1 MSKMKPSEKTLI
13 TGLIISVAF
22 ISWSTVGTSIGAG
35 FIALAYLIGLF
46 RGDLIKP
53 SNPLLFWGLVGGF
66 FWMFVGLL
74 WTSNIIVGLAI
85 LKVMLPMLI
94 FPLGLLS
101 VRWDYNRWGPVAIKV
116 FIIASFLAAIVGLIW
131 GYWSSFMGGETHP
144 RIWSP
149 FISHIRMGLI
159 LAIGW
164 GILLLN
170 RKYTYSLVYGII
182 AFLSIWNTASVTG
195 IAMLS
200 ITAFFC
206 WIHLVKSSVKNKTII
221 ISSLIISFGLMAI
234 TYSIYPSPFTGELA
248 THTPWGNKYEHHP
261 EKYLEENG
269 NKVWNLLAIDEM
281 SKEWNLRSKIP
292 FDSLDGNGHQI
303 QTTLI
308 RYLTSLDVPKN
319 GESVKTLAKS
329 GIQHV
334 ENGHTTVKNHT
345 GLMLRLDVLKYE
357 LGNFLDGGDPGG
369 NSVTQRFEFMNT
381 GIYILKSNGLKALLF
396 GVGTGD
402 LPASFERAFVETS
415 SRVDEVF
422 RQEAHNQYISWWV
435 RSGFVGLVLWL
446 IVLCASWPKT
456 SSIAR
461 LAWWI
466 IVLSCFAED
475 TLETQ
480 AGVTLTMLVLTGLA
494 YFKSNDCTNPQI

>member
-22 ISWSTVGTSIGAG
+22 ISWSAVGTSIGAG

-66 FWMFVGLL
+66 SWMFVGLL

-85 LKVMLPMLI
+85 LKVMLPMVI

-101 VRWDYNRWGPVAIKV
+101 VRWDFNRWGPVAVKV
-116 FIIASFLAAIVGLIW
+116 FIIASFLAAIAGLIW

-206 WIHLVKSSVKNKTII
+206 CINLVKSSVKNKTII
-221 ISSLIISFGLMAI
+221 ISSLIISLGLLAI
-234 TYSIYPSPFTGELA
+234 TYSIYPSPFTGELP

-281 SKEWNLRSKIP
+281 SKEWNIRSKIP

-329 GIQHV
+329 GIKHV

-369 NSVTQRFEFMNT
+369 NSVTQRFEFMKT
-381 GIYILKSNGLKALLF
+381 GIYILKSNGLSALLF

-415 SRVDEVF
+415 SRVDKVF
-422 RQEAHNQYISWWV
+422 RQEAHNQYISWCV

-446 IVLCASWPKT
+446 IVLYASWPKT

>member
-1 MSKMKPSEKTLI
+1 MSKIKPSEKTLI

-101 VRWDYNRWGPVAIKV
+101 VKWDFNRWGPVAVKV
-116 FIIASFLAAIVGLIW
+116 FIIASFLAAIAGLIW

-206 WIHLVKSSVKNKTII
+206 CINLVKSSVKNKTII
-221 ISSLIISFGLMAI
+221 ISSLIISLGLLAI
-234 TYSIYPSPFTGELA
+234 TYSIYPSPFTGELP
-248 THTPWGNKYEHHP
+248 THTPWGSKYEHHP

-281 SKEWNLRSKIP
+281 SKEWNIRSKIP

-329 GIQHV
+329 GIKHV

-369 NSVTQRFEFMNT
+369 NSVTQRFEFMKT
-381 GIYILKSNGLKALLF
+381 GIYILKSNGLSALLF

-415 SRVDEVF
+415 SRVDKVF
-422 RQEAHNQYISWWV
+422 RQEAHNQYISWCV

-446 IVLCASWPKT
+446 IVLYASWPK
-456 SSIAR
+456 SSRIAR

-466 IVLSCFAED
+466 VVLSCFAED